1 VTRVLVALAVAM
13 GMLVL
18 TPSPSWACSC
28 AMVSTDGH
36 VAGAG
41 TVAAGTVDWT
51 ATDGLTRTYKVDFD
65 QVYKG
70 AAGGSEK
77 LKTQANEASCGLS
90 GLATGK
96 RYLFFIE
103 GRHPGAMSVN
113 LCGGTVA
120 YSAAIA
126 HQVEAIAGPPGKPLS
141 PASNEAVPSDG
152 TTGAWLGVGALVL
165 LVVAAGA
172 VVVRRRSAG

>member
-1 VTRVLVALAVAM
+1 VTRVVIALAVAL

-36 VAGAG
+36 VANAE

-51 ATDGLTRTYKVDFD
+51 ATDGLSRTYKVDFD

-77 LKTQANEASCGLS
+77 LTTQANEASCGL
-90 GLATGK
+90 GDLATGK
-96 RYLFFIE
+96 RYLFFIQ
-103 GRHPGAMSVN
+103 GRHSGVMTVN

-120 YSAAIA
+120 YTAAIA
-126 HQVEAIAGPPGKPLS
+126 HQVEAITGPPGKPVS
-141 PASNEAVPSDG
+141 AVTAETEPG
-152 TTGAWLGVGALVL
+152 GVSSGWIAGIGALAL
-165 LVVAAGA
+165 LVLAAVA
-172 VVVRRRSAG
+172 VVVRRRAG